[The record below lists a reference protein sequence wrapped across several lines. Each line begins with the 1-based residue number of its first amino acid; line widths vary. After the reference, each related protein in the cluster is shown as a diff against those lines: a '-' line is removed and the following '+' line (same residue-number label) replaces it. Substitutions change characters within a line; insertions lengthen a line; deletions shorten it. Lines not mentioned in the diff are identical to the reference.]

1 MTDKKFVWHDN
12 YNRGNDNKED
22 EFESYDNIRYETAIE
37 ELQKKHS
44 RLLKITAVTFLI
56 FVILLIVI
64 LYKSQKLAEINQVL
78 IIEKRLDR
86 LEAKFTTLKTYIAS
100 KLDQALKEMER
111 DRHTTTT
118 QKKPLAKTPPPPQE
132 EQRDIETKVH
142 KVQAGDTLYRISLQY
157 GISIALLRDY
167 NNLEPNAT
175 IHPGQ
180 QIKLDP

>member
-12 YNRGNDNKED
+12 YNRENDNKED

-44 RLLKITAVTFLI
+44 RLLKITAVTFSI
-56 FVILLIVI
+56 FFILLIVI
-64 LYKSQKLAEINQVL
+64 IYKSQKLAEINQVL

-86 LEAKFTTLKTYIAS
+86 LEAEFSSLKAYIAS
-100 KLDQALKEMER
+100 KLDQAIKEMES
-111 DRHTTTT
+111 DKHTTAK
-118 QKKPLAKTPPPPQE
+118 QKKPLEKTPPPAQE
-132 EQRDIETKVH
+132 EQIDIETKVH